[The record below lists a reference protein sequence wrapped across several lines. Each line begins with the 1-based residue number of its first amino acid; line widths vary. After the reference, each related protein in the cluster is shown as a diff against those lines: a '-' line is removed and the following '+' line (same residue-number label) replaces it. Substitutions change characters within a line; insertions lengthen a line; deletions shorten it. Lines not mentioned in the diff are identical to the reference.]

1 MSKSKSSFTRRDF
14 VKTTAAGAAILSLP
28 AWATAASE
36 ERIRVGLIGCGG
48 RGTGAAAQ
56 ALQADPAVVLTAM
69 GDAFADRIESSHGR
83 LAGHFKE
90 RVDVPES
97 RRFAGFDAYQKVID
111 SGVDVVLL
119 TAPSHF
125 RPAHLAAAV
134 AAGKHVFCE
143 KPMAV
148 DAPGVRSI
156 IASAEQAKAKQLSIV
171 SGFCWRYGAA
181 ERATFGRILQGA
193 VGDVTTVHTT
203 YHGGPIQPPR
213 RDPKWSEMEWQLR
226 NWWHYTW
233 VSGDHIVEQAC
244 HSIDKLSWAMG
255 DVPPIRATAM
265 GGRAA
270 RPQENFGN
278 VFDNFSVIYE
288 YANGARCFHSCRQI
302 ANTPFD
308 NTDYILGTKGRC
320 FINSWAPQH
329 DVYNADGEV
338 VWSYDGPRPNMYQVE
353 HDELFASIRNG
364 KPHNDGE
371 WMARSTM
378 MSILG
383 RMAAYTGQTITWE
396 QAMNSQEDLTP
407 SKYEWGDLETAAV
420 AVPGQTRFA

>member
-1 MSKSKSSFTRRDF
+1 MPKSNSPFTRREF
-14 VKTTAAGAAILSLP
+14 VKTTAAGAAIMSLP
-28 AWATAASE
+28 AWATAMGQ

-69 GDAFADRIESSHGR
+69 GDAFTDRIESSHTR
-83 LAGHFKE
+83 LLGHFNH
-90 RVDVPES
+90 RVDVPEE
-97 RRFAGFDAYQKVID
+97 RRFVGFDAYQHVID

-156 IASAEQAKAKQLSIV
+156 IASAESAKRKGLSLV
-171 SGFCWRYGAA
+171 SGFCWRYGAV
-181 ERATFGRILQGA
+181 ERATFGRVLDGA
-193 VGDVTTVHTT
+193 IGEVTTVHTA
-203 YHGGPIQPPR
+203 YHAGPIQPPR

-233 VSGDHIVEQAC
+233 LSGDHIVEQAC

-255 DVPPIRATAM
+255 GTPPLRATAM

-270 RPQENFGN
+270 RPSENFGN

-308 NTDYILGTKGRC
+308 NTDYMLGTNGRC

-329 DVYNADGEV
+329 DIMDSDGNV
-338 VWSYDGPRPNMYQVE
+338 KWSYDGERPNMYQVE
-353 HDELFASIRNG
+353 HDELFASIRSG
-364 KPHNDGE
+364 TPINDGE
-371 WMARSTM
+371 WMAVSTM

-407 SKYEWGDLETAAV
+407 AKYEFGDIEAAAV
-420 AVPGQTRFA
+420 AIPGQTRFV